1 MKTWGSG
8 EQRTDVFYFIPY
20 SSRSW
25 QVHSLSCWLKLS
37 VKATQNIQGQKC
49 PVLAAEVTLLRTL
62 WQMSCW
68 RDLSATQQQPKSCWN
83 VSSDRRDLSQKKKK
97 RSHFHPKENHLLP
110 HSSVSVCPSQMKSGE
125 AHVNPSGEIPEGREQ
140 RFQSQDLLRGVSAR
154 TGGCCKCHLK

>member
-49 PVLAAEVTLLRTL
+49 PVLAAEVALLRTL

-97 RSHFHPKENHLLP
+97 KVPF
-110 HSSVSVCPSQMKSGE
+110 PSQRKSSSTPQFCVSLPLSDEIRRSSCESKWGNSWGE
-125 AHVNPSGEIPEGREQ
+125 GAEISEPGSPQ
-140 RFQSQDLLRGVSAR
+140 RCQCQDRRLL
-154 TGGCCKCHLK
+154 